1 MTVYLDV
8 IFFMNLLYQYGILKV
23 LTLLLK
29 MKRPNIRILLGAAI
43 GSVMY
48 CICIVM
54 RIPLEAF
61 GVKMIA
67 GIVIGVVTSLVSFM
81 PVHTKKIPKIIL
93 MQCMLSFC
101 LSGLLQ
107 FLPIDVQTEYMVLSA
122 SGAVIFLCL
131 FSIKVKKLIW
141 ENLRKENSICRIKL
155 YHKGKSLETNAL
167 IDTGNH
173 LKDPF
178 TGEAVIIIQKSV
190 ADKLLEEDDVTRQNG
205 YRMIPYESIGKSDGI
220 LEAFRLERLI
230 IMEETKQDGEDYKT
244 FCNMICAIHSK
255 DYKSSAYEVILHP
268 LMF

>member
-23 LTLLLK
+23 LTLLFK
-29 MKRPNIRILLGAAI
+29 MKRTDIRLLGGAAI
-43 GSVMY
+43 GSVLY

-54 RIPLEAF
+54 RIPLDLF
-61 GVKMIA
+61 WIKITV
-67 GIVIGVVTSLVSFM
+67 GIIIGVMTNLVAFM
-81 PVHTKKIPKIIL
+81 PIHMSRMPMLVL

-107 FLPIDVQTEYMVLSA
+107 LLPMDARAGYLMLSA

-131 FSIKVKKLIW
+131 FSIKVKKNIQ
-141 ENLRKENSICRIKL
+141 ERLRQENSICRIKL
-155 YHKGKSLETNAL
+155 CHNGKCLETNAL

-190 ADKLLEEDDVTRQNG
+190 ADKLLEADDVARQTG

-220 LEAFRLERLI
+220 LEAFRLEQLA
-230 IMEETKQDGEDYKT
+230 IMDETKKDEEDHKIFY
-244 FCNMICAIHSK
+244 NIICAIHSK
-255 DYKSSAYEVILHP
+255 DYKNSTYEVILHP